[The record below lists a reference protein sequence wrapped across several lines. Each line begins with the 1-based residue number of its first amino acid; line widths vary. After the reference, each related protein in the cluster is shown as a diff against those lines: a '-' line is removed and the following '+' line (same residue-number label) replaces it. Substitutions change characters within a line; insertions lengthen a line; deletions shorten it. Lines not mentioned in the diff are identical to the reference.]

1 LLGGGSLR
9 RASSA
14 SASPAPETTELCL
27 RWQGG
32 GSRGNQGSP
41 VLKHEEE
48 PTAPAY
54 AERLVEL
61 LST

>member
-1 LLGGGSLR
+1 LSPGSLGR
-9 RASSA
+9 LLKLQPSRVAR
-14 SASPAPETTELCL
+14 EE
-27 RWQGG
+27 G
-32 GSRGNQGSP
+32 GSRGNQGFP

>member
-1 LLGGGSLR
+1 VRLLKLQPSRVAREERAHGGTR
-9 RASSA
+9 
-14 SASPAPETTELCL
+14 
-27 RWQGG
+27 
-32 GSRGNQGSP
+32 GSP